1 MFISQIIKSIL
12 FPLKISRASRP
23 SPASNLFSIG
33 YIFFKAKS
41 TIFLKVGE
49 SSITKTDFPDPK
61 NTDIDPEVYPKGR
74 IFSDDFE
81 LRWEKRN
88 GGYSCVLAVTT
99 DCKWKPENL
108 SHYFFETNEIANE
121 FSRGSGGVIEDYSVF
136 LRLEKDPS
144 LGRSLKYK
152 CIQNGSTKGK
162 LNPVLHLK
170 RYRDARG
177 QLIFWRYC
185 KMEWKV

>member
-1 MFISQIIKSIL
+1 MADKTKLDLFVYIGPNEGIKVKEAIALFREKAEFAIL
-12 FPLKISRASRP
+12 
-23 SPASNLFSIG
+23 
-33 YIFFKAKS
+33 
-41 TIFLKVGE
+41 E
-49 SSITKTDFPDPK
+49 SLTKTDFPDPK

-108 SHYFFETNEIANE
+108 SDYFFETNEIANE

-144 LGRSLKYK
+144 LGRSLKYE